1 MIGVTVA
8 TTLCAM
14 DVGGR
19 ITDVASTLTKAE
31 RRVAEV
37 VLAQPEL
44 VAFGTVA
51 DLATAASAGAAT
63 VVRLAAKVGFDGFSD
78 LQQSVRLELASRL
91 RPAAE
96 RIREPAAD
104 DPVSQHLLLERSNVE
119 KTLGDIDAGALG
131 GAVAVLADCKRSVLV
146 LSGDASS
153 GVAEQMRHD
162 LATLR
167 PSVAM
172 LAGNEVRVLSRLA
185 MASPGDVVV
194 VIDVRRYDRWVVDTA
209 REAVA
214 AGLVVIAISDSRLS
228 PIAELASAS
237 FVVAAA
243 GAGPFDSHVGT
254 LALANLLVT
263 SVSAVL
269 RDDAVHRLDR
279 AEQAWN
285 RVGALGER

>member
-1 MIGVTVA
+1 
-8 TTLCAM
+8 M
-14 DVGGR
+14 DVGAR
-19 ITDVASTLTKAE
+19 ITEVADSLTKAE

-63 VVRLAAKVGFDGFSD
+63 VVRLATKVGFDGFTD
-78 LQQSVRLELASRL
+78 LQQSVRLELAGRL

-119 KTLGDIDAGALG
+119 KTLGDVDAGALHA
-131 GAVAVLADCKRSVLV
+131 AVALLADAQRSVLM
-146 LSGDASS
+146 LSGEAST
-153 GVAEQMRHD
+153 GIAYQMRHD
-162 LATLR
+162 LGSLR
-167 PSVAM
+167 PHVDV
-172 LAGNEVRVLSRLA
+172 LGGNEVRVLRRLA
-185 MASPGDVVV
+185 MASAGDVLV
-194 VIDVRRYDRWVVDTA
+194 VIDLRRYDRWVVDTA
-209 REAVA
+209 RQAKEQE
-214 AGLVVIAISDSRLS
+214 LSVIAISDSRLS
-228 PIAELASAS
+228 PIAAVATAS

-269 RDDAVHRLDR
+269 RGDAAHRLDR

-285 RVGALGER
+285 RAGALSER

>member
-1 MIGVTVA
+1 
-8 TTLCAM
+8 M

-19 ITDVASTLTKAE
+19 ITEVADTLTKAE

-51 DLATAASAGAAT
+51 DLASAAEAGAAT
-63 VVRLAAKVGFDGFSD
+63 VVRLATKVGFDGFTD
-78 LQQSVRLELASRL
+78 LQQSVRFELAGRL

-104 DPVSQHLLLERSNVE
+104 DPVSQHLHLERSNVE

-131 GAVAVLADCKRSVLV
+131 AAVALLADPARSVFV
-146 LSGDASS
+146 LSGEAST
-153 GVAEQMRHD
+153 GIAHQLRHD
-162 LATLR
+162 LGSLR
-167 PSVAM
+167 PHVEM
-172 LAGNEVRVLSRLA
+172 LGGNEVRVLRRLA
-185 MASPGDVVV
+185 MSSHGDVVIA
-194 VIDVRRYDRWVVDTA
+194 IDLRRYDRWVVETA
-209 REAVA
+209 QRAKDV
-214 AGLVVIAISDSRLS
+214 GMVVISISDSRLS
-228 PIAELASAS
+228 PIAAMASAS
-237 FVVAAA
+237 FVVAAS

-269 RDDAVHRLDR
+269 RGDAVHRLDR
-279 AEQAWN
+279 AERAWN
-285 RVGALGER
+285 DAGALSDR